1 MVFRFERTTRFERS
15 VKHLRKRYPKVT
27 TDLIKAFEAI
37 EANSSVG
44 VVIPDD
50 YSIRKLRVASSDM
63 QRGKSGGFRLL
74 YKLRFDEND
83 LIIAVLLYLYA
94 KVDQTDVS
102 IEFLEVLDDDIS
114 EG

>member
-1 MVFRFERTTRFERS
+1 MSFRFERTTRFERS
-15 VKHLRKRYPKVT
+15 VKRLRKRYPRVT
-27 TDLIKAFEAI
+27 ADLIKAFEAI

-74 YKLRFDEND
+74 YKLRFYEND
-83 LIIAVLLYLYA
+83 LIVAVLLYLYA

-102 IEFLEVLDDDIS
+102 IEFLEVLDDDIL